1 MSAMKSQ
8 RLAWIA
14 SQLGEGKSNAQI
26 VIDCMSKFRGVSEAT
41 ARRDVRDVLQR
52 FQEIE
57 DDAISENRTKFLEI
71 GWKLLSDCRAAV
83 QFGPAVNLFKTLA
96 AIQGLLDADSKGNI
110 YTPAG
115 QGQAPTDTGTPEAK
129 LVRERIAN
137 LLKNKNVREQAQA
150 AGIDLTQLKRETQD
164 EKS

>member
-8 RLAWIA
+8 RLTWIA

-57 DDAISENRTKFLEI
+57 DDAIQENRTKFLEI

-83 QFGPAVNLFKTLA
+83 QFGPAVNLLRRLRLFRVCLMLISTGMCML
-96 AIQGLLDADSKGNI
+96 LLDMDKHL
-110 YTPAG
+110 
-115 QGQAPTDTGTPEAK
+115 QK
-129 LVRERIAN
+129 LAHQR
-137 LLKNKNVREQAQA
+137 L
-150 AGIDLTQLKRETQD
+150 
-164 EKS
+164 S